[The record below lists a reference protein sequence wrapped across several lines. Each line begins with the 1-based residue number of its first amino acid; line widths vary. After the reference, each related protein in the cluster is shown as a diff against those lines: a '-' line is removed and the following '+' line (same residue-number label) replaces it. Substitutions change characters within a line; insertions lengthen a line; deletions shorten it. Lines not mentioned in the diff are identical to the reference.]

1 MAKKILKIFFSALT
15 VLYPAL
21 IFVLLVVYKF
31 PVRIISLCVIALALI
46 FFISATGN
54 SSEKNSADTDE
65 NSKKNLKKDFSASS
79 NSINENAGISANERK
94 KNLRKF
100 FGKVRFNSKNL
111 LSSFFFLT
119 AGILCFVA
127 NSGLFLKLYPV
138 AVCATLLFFFAT
150 SLISPPPIVFRFA
163 TMQDKSILKSP
174 YKSRVEN
181 YCKKVTIV
189 WCAFFV
195 INIAVAIYT
204 AFFCSEKIWS
214 IYNGGISY
222 LMMGMIFA
230 IEFFVRMR
238 VNKKMQDYFS
248 ISNFTA
254 KSRADDFIMC
264 FEGVWSDGVYKTWKD
279 FLRDTA
285 KMRAFIQG
293 KDCGE
298 WILHCNDYWYFL
310 VTFVAL
316 LQCKKQVMLTANIS
330 GEFIKEMKKPGQEFL
345 SDAQSAIV
353 DLGAFDIVSI
363 IENSAMPSESEIRD
377 VPKINSDETRIHLFT
392 SGSTGKPK
400 DVVQRMTEFEQDNA
414 FIFSKWGEE
423 FLQRK
428 LVATVSQHHIYGFLF
443 TISLPFAA
451 GVPFRRTRIEFP
463 SEFEKFSDEK
473 YMIIAVPAFL
483 KRTNDAQGE
492 NPLPLKEPFIFTS
505 GGVLLPEVAE
515 RTNEVFGFW
524 PVEVYGSTET
534 AGIAWRQSKNGLEW
548 TLFDNAKIW
557 KNSSGCLVIKSLYI
571 KNPEG
576 FETADLVEILP
587 DGKFILKGRADSI
600 VKIEEKRV
608 SLAEVENRILQS
620 GFVKD
625 VCVVAMSDR
634 RQYLAAAIA
643 FNEAGIQKFSSQK
656 KFDVNMFFHDYL
668 MQFFEN
674 VVIPKK
680 WRFLET
686 IPCDL
691 QGKHK
696 KQEIQALFTKVE

>member
-1 MAKKILKIFFSALT
+1 VAKKILKIFFSALT
-15 VLYPAL
+15 VLYPVL

-54 SSEKNSADTDE
+54 SSEKNSADE
-65 NSKKNLKKDFSASS
+65 NEKS
-79 NSINENAGISANERK
+79 SANERK
-94 KNLRKF
+94 KNLRNF

-254 KSRADDFIMC
+254 KSRADDFVMC